1 MCTIIELRVEVVGD
15 VINVNMYIIMQKSIV
30 LFKIRWITLVLSTC
44 EYLLYIQVGNL
55 CVQNIHRNI
64 STWILFQRSH
74 RD

>member
-30 LFKIRWITLVLSTC
+30 LFEIRWITLVLSTC

-55 CVQNIHRNI
+55 CV
-64 STWILFQRSH
+64 
-74 RD
+74 